1 MASRTYISIT
11 GQKQGLIS
19 EGCSSKL
26 SIGEKCQADHPDEI
40 MVLSLSHTMSSI
52 EQTTGAIHQPVV
64 ITKYIDKSSP
74 LLAQAL
80 TDREI
85 IDCEII
91 LYRESSLGT
100 QEKFYTIKLEGGVI
114 AAKNLH
120 MPNILFGD
128 NAEMEEQIAI
138 RYRTITWTHHKGNT
152 TGSTSWSDSE

>member
-26 SIGEKCQADHPDEI
+26 SIGEKCQADHSDEI
-40 MVLSLSHTMSSI
+40 IVLSLSHTISSI
-52 EQTTGAIHQPVV
+52 EQTTDAIHQPVV

-100 QEKFYTIKLEGGVI
+100 QEKFYTIKLEGAVI
-114 AAKNLH
+114 AAKNLN
-120 MPNILFGD
+120 MPNILLGG

-138 RYRTITWTHHKGNT
+138 RYRTIAWTHHKGNT